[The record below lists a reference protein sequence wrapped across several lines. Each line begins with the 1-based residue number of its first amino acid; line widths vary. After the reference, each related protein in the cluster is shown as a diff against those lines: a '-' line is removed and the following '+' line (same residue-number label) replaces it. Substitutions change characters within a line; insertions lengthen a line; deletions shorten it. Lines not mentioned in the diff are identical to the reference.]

1 MASQSFFDDSV
12 QIRDAAQ
19 QKRKKARTGVNIP
32 AEFVLK
38 GQSQPVE
45 CTVTD
50 LGTGGLSINTRS
62 TMYTGDQIEVRL
74 RLGNQSLSVPCS
86 VVRVSGKSIGLQFD
100 RIPEEQM
107 EYIQNYIHT
116 TFFEKKDSNQ
126 KKP

>member
-19 QKRKKARTGVNIP
+19 QKRKKARTGVNIA

-38 GQSQPVE
+38 GQGQPVE

-62 TMYTGDQIEVRL
+62 TMYMGDQIEVRM
-74 RLGNQSLSVPCS
+74 RLGKEALSVPCT

-100 RIPEEQM
+100 RLPEQQM
-107 EYIQNYIHT
+107 EYIQHYIHS
-116 TFFEKKDSNQ
+116 TFFDKKDQ
-126 KKP
+126 KKKP